1 MRKKKMLFIYNPC
14 AGKGAMKSK
23 LSDVME
29 TFMRAD
35 YEVTVYATQRER
47 EATELVM
54 ELGEKYDRIVCSG
67 GDGTLHEVT
76 QGLMNIPTRVR
87 NAAKTAVADKIKPM
101 DIGLMNGEV
110 FTYVAAFGAFT
121 SVSYETPQAFKNLL
135 GRAAYIV
142 EGMGQ
147 VGNIKAYPM
156 TIETKNEKITD
167 EFLFGM
173 VSNAKSVGGFTFFKK
188 GQVSLNDGEF
198 EGIFI
203 RKPKNPQ
210 ELQAVI
216 NSFVTLKPNDQ
227 IIGVHSDYFRI
238 TSDQEVAYTLDGEN
252 GGSHKKVEIECCY
265 RPIEYVCG

>member
-1 MRKKKMLFIYNPC
+1 
-14 AGKGAMKSK
+14 
-23 LSDVME
+23 
-29 TFMRAD
+29 
-35 YEVTVYATQRER
+35 
-47 EATELVM
+47 
-54 ELGEKYDRIVCSG
+54 
-67 GDGTLHEVT
+67 
-76 QGLMNIPTRVR
+76 
-87 NAAKTAVADKIKPM
+87 M

>member
-1 MRKKKMLFIYNPC
+1 
-14 AGKGAMKSK
+14 
-23 LSDVME
+23 
-29 TFMRAD
+29 
-35 YEVTVYATQRER
+35 
-47 EATELVM
+47 
-54 ELGEKYDRIVCSG
+54 
-67 GDGTLHEVT
+67 
-76 QGLMNIPTRVR
+76 
-87 NAAKTAVADKIKPM
+87 
-101 DIGLMNGEV
+101 
-110 FTYVAAFGAFT
+110 
-121 SVSYETPQAFKNLL
+121 
-135 GRAAYIV
+135 
-142 EGMGQ
+142 
-147 VGNIKAYPM
+147 M

-203 RKPKNPQ
+203 RKPKSPQ